1 MARPT
6 KREGMLAGMIS
17 ELSELDG
24 WELRQVIR
32 STYKLRRAIRAI
44 EKAEQRKKDMKGLKY
59 ERTK

>member
-6 KREGMLAGMIS
+6 KREGVLAGMIS

-44 EKAEQRKKDMKGLKY
+44 EKAEKRKELSKGLKY

>member
-6 KREGMLAGMIS
+6 KREGMLANMIS
-17 ELSELDG
+17 ELSELEG

-44 EKAEQRKKDMKGLKY
+44 EKVEQRKKEMKGLKY
-59 ERTK
+59 ERTN

>member
-6 KREGMLAGMIS
+6 KREGMLAEMIS

-44 EKAEQRKKDMKGLKY
+44 EKAEKRKKDMKGLKY

>member
-1 MARPT
+1 MARTT
-6 KREGMLAGMIS
+6 KREGMLAEMIS

>member
-6 KREGMLAGMIS
+6 KQEGILASLIS
-17 ELSELDG
+17 QLSELEG

-32 STYKLRRAIRAI
+32 STYKLRRAIRSV
-44 EKAEQRKKDMKGLKY
+44 EKAERRRKEMKGLKY

>member
-1 MARPT
+1 MARTT

>member
-1 MARPT
+1 MARLT
-6 KREGMLAGMIS
+6 KQEGVLTNLIS

-32 STYKLRRAIRAI
+32 STYKLRRAIKAVA
-44 EKAEQRKKDMKGLKY
+44 KAEQRHKDTKGLKY

>member
-1 MARPT
+1 MARLT